1 MESFNFLTHPMKNK
15 RNQNVNYLTVNE
27 TDELW
32 GLYTTTIGFQVI
44 SPNSDYPPK
53 SHPSAYWFSP
63 NTGRVLQEYILLYI
77 TAGEGSFESASCKL
91 TKVVAGTI
99 LLLFPG
105 EWHTY
110 RPLKD
115 KGWNEYWVGFNGS
128 YMKQLTGNHFFSRK
142 SPVYNVGFNEQI
154 VALFNQGIETAN
166 YQKMAYQQ
174 VLSGITS
181 LLLGFIFYAEKNNS
195 FRDKAI
201 IAQIDKARM
210 MMREKT
216 GDDVTAESIA
226 KTLNIGYSWF
236 RRVFKQYTGFS
247 PAQYQLEIKLQKSK
261 ELLASTGL
269 PVKEIAFH
277 LNFESASYF
286 VTFFKSKTG
295 LSPGEYRDKI
305 KGK

>member
-1 MESFNFLTHPMKNK
+1 MKNK

-44 SPNSDYPPK
+44 SANSDYPPK

-77 TAGEGSFESASCKL
+77 TEGEGSFESASCKL

-110 RPLKD
+110 RPLKG
-115 KGWNEYWVGFNGS
+115 KGWNEYWVGFNGG
-128 YMKQLTGNHFFSRK
+128 YMKQLTGNLFFSRK
-142 SPVYNVGFNEQI
+142 NPVYNVGFNEQI

-166 YQKMAYQQ
+166 YQKTAYQQ
-174 VLSGITS
+174 VLAGITS
-181 LLLGFIFYAEKNNS
+181 LLLGFIFYSEKNNS

-210 MMREKT
+210 MMRENA
-216 GDDVTAESIA
+216 GGDVTPESIA

-261 ELLASTGL
+261 ELLASTVL

-277 LNFESASYF
+277 MNFESVSYF

>member
-1 MESFNFLTHPMKNK
+1 MKNK

-77 TAGEGSFESASCKL
+77 TEGEGSFESASCKL

-110 RPLKD
+110 RPLKG

-128 YMKQLTGNHFFSRK
+128 YMKQLTDNLFFSRK

-216 GDDVTAESIA
+216 GDDVTPESIA

-261 ELLASTGL
+261 ELLASTIL
-269 PVKEIAFH
+269 PVKEIAFI
-277 LNFESASYF
+277 
-286 VTFFKSKTG
+286 
-295 LSPGEYRDKI
+295 PG
-305 KGK
+305 

>member
-1 MESFNFLTHPMKNK
+1 MKNK

-77 TAGEGSFESASCKL
+77 TEGEGSFESASCKL

-110 RPLKD
+110 RPLKG

-128 YMKQLTGNHFFSRK
+128 YMKQLTGNLFFCRK

-216 GDDVTAESIA
+216 GDNVTPESIA

-261 ELLASTGL
+261 ELLASTIL